1 MLTGLVA
8 LYLCALRQPLYW
20 AVRHVLLAAS
30 AHRSHSLLW
39 LWIVIQLGAIFQPLP
54 LASGQDRQELR
65 TWDSILCDSARCKI
79 KSTPE
84 ISALKNKEGILAY
97 EHQASVESK
106 GYNRYLC
113 VGFFFFYGSSI
124 CWCLFFF
131 SSVELCLLII
141 LIIKHPQLLWD
152 LPNFQNSGKIEE
164 KKRISVFFLLSFFSF
179 LTLPNPTAPGATWQ
193 HLHSDCSHRE
203 FKHTHWLRIVSCN
216 NYCKWTDIRNKT
228 ETQPCENLLTDGQ
241 ICYCFH
247 DLLQCVCRFLQ
258 PCLNS
263 SKDLFAPTLQDF
275 ICELHI

>member
-20 AVRHVLLAAS
+20 AARHVLLAAS

-84 ISALKNKEGILAY
+84 IRALKNKEGILAY

-113 VGFFFFYGSSI
+113 VGFFFLWQQY
-124 CWCLFFF
+124 
-131 SSVELCLLII
+131 LLMFI
-141 LIIKHPQLLWD
+141 
-152 LPNFQNSGKIEE
+152 
-164 KKRISVFFLLSFFSF
+164 FLLFSRTVF
-179 LTLPNPTAPGATWQ
+179 
-193 HLHSDCSHRE
+193 
-203 FKHTHWLRIVSCN
+203 VN
-216 NYCKWTDIRNKT
+216 NSNNKT
-228 ETQPCENLLTDGQ
+228 STT
-241 ICYCFH
+241 I
-247 DLLQCVCRFLQ
+247 VRFAKF
-258 PCLNS
+258 
-263 SKDLFAPTLQDF
+263 SK
-275 ICELHI
+275 